1 VTEVATGAGFIARAW
16 AAADARDTLVCVGLD
31 PEPERFPA
39 SIRALNSPIFE
50 FNKRIVD
57 ATAEYAC
64 CFKPQFAHYA
74 ALGAEDQ
81 LLATIRYIH
90 ERHPGLPVILDDGRP
105 LAQSN
110 AIILHL
116 AEGSALIPADAYE
129 RARMLEWM
137 FWEQYSH
144 EPYVATSRYH
154 MVYLGRTKDQR
165 EPMRVERGEKALD
178 LMETMIK
185 GRTWFAGEALSVAD
199 IALIAY
205 TRLAHEGGFDMAS
218 RPEVMAWIGRA
229 EKALGLPPAGKH

>member
-1 VTEVATGAGFIARAW
+1 MKIYGDRGSGNCQKVSIT
-16 AAADARDTLVCVGLD
+16 ADYLKIPYQWVDIDIMKNESRSEAFLKK
-31 PEPERFPA
+31 
-39 SIRALNSPIFE
+39 SPMGQ
-50 FNKRIVD
+50 V
-57 ATAEYAC
+57 
-64 CFKPQFAHYA
+64 
-74 ALGAEDQ
+74 
-81 LLATIRYIH
+81 
-90 ERHPGLPVILDDGRP
+90 PVIELDDGRC

-110 AIILHL
+110 AIIRYL
-116 AEGSALIPADAYE
+116 ANGSALLPADPFAQAKIDE
-129 RARMLEWM
+129 LL

-144 EPYVATSRYH
+144 EPYVATTRYH

>member
-1 VTEVATGAGFIARAW
+1 MRVYGDRNSGNCQKVSIT
-16 AAADARDTLVCVGLD
+16 AD
-31 PEPERFPA
+31 F
-39 SIRALNSPIFE
+39 LNIPYEWVDIDITKNESRSEAFL
-50 FNKRIVD
+50 KRTPMGQV
-57 ATAEYAC
+57 
-64 CFKPQFAHYA
+64 
-74 ALGAEDQ
+74 
-81 LLATIRYIH
+81 
-90 ERHPGLPVILDDGRP
+90 PVIELDDGRC

-110 AIILHL
+110 AIIRYL
-116 AEGSALIPADAYE
+116 ANGSALLPADPFAQAKIDE
-129 RARMLEWM
+129 LL

-144 EPYVATSRYH
+144 EPYVATTRYH

-218 RPEVMAWIGRA
+218 RPQVMAWIGRA

>member
-1 VTEVATGAGFIARAW
+1 MKIYGDRGSGNCQKVSIT
-16 AAADARDTLVCVGLD
+16 ADYLKIPYQWVDIDIMKNESRSEAFLKK
-31 PEPERFPA
+31 
-39 SIRALNSPIFE
+39 SPMGQ
-50 FNKRIVD
+50 V
-57 ATAEYAC
+57 
-64 CFKPQFAHYA
+64 
-74 ALGAEDQ
+74 
-81 LLATIRYIH
+81 
-90 ERHPGLPVILDDGRP
+90 PVIELDDGRC

-110 AIILHL
+110 AIIRYL
-116 AEGSALIPADAYE
+116 ANGSALLPADPFTQAKIDE
-129 RARMLEWM
+129 LL

-144 EPYVATSRYH
+144 EPYVATTRYH

-218 RPEVMAWIGRA
+218 RPQVMAWIGRA

>member
-1 VTEVATGAGFIARAW
+1 MRVYGDRNSGNCQKVSIT
-16 AAADARDTLVCVGLD
+16 AD
-31 PEPERFPA
+31 F
-39 SIRALNSPIFE
+39 LNIPYEWVDIDITKNESRSEAFL
-50 FNKRIVD
+50 KRTPMGQV
-57 ATAEYAC
+57 
-64 CFKPQFAHYA
+64 
-74 ALGAEDQ
+74 
-81 LLATIRYIH
+81 
-90 ERHPGLPVILDDGRP
+90 PVIELDDGRC

-110 AIILHL
+110 AIIRYL
-116 AEGSALIPADAYE
+116 ANGSALLPADPFAQAKIDE
-129 RARMLEWM
+129 LL

-144 EPYVATSRYH
+144 EPYVATTRYH

-185 GRTWFAGEALSVAD
+185 GRKWFAGEALSVAD

-218 RPEVMAWIGRA
+218 RPRVMAWIGRA